1 LALFAAACGSASDG
15 NTAPPTDDV
24 EESTD
29 DEKTIEELKMDALA
43 AIKGAQAA
51 EVAAATALADAKTA
65 VANAGEILAG
75 LDLAAAASGALTK
88 EIADLEHTQDVAAEA
103 LARAAAA
110 RNAAATAEMLDIED
124 LAETAI
130 AAEEALSMAK
140 ESVTSDWIDQLETAE
155 ARLEQAENEQAEA
168 DAALT
173 TAQARLDENPN
184 DIRQSD
190 VDAAEGL
197 KADADSE
204 LESARAALA
213 TLNIDF
219 ETALD
224 EATGQQREN
233 AEVARAALEEAL
245 SQAEEARD
253 QATQALESDVD
264 ESSFVRESVELAAL
278 CGLLGIQGETPDRL
292 NLESESLNVGADSIR
307 AAVELC
313 RAVPD
318 TTGIFLESCGPGFVA
333 PSITIDG
340 SLRDDR
346 LPDGRSVLMFGHMMV
361 RLHPA
366 DTLTPGGQGF
376 TPPSSAGEPDDTLI
390 VVIDSV
396 EHGDHAA
403 GIGATMLGTQPFR
416 VELGLVG
423 ARYEKLKD
431 DIRTTLEGTD
441 DGVRVLFINIP
452 TISFGQQLIASEADV
467 VLALDA
473 LGESVGGSGRNVV
486 VNMSFGGYNCAT
498 PPPLLSKAMSGLAGI
513 SGEDAT
519 TNGQVEFIVSAGND
533 EDTGIVWPA
542 HFGGNDL
549 VHTIGSIE
557 EPAADSPEYRSCF
570 SNSGPS
576 VQYWMVGEEV
586 VFGNATWSGT
596 SFAAPQAAAL
606 LASSELAPTGTP
618 SVRPDPNDTN
628 ASTLVTYRLVEDK
641 GAEQVVVLRDKF
653 GNEVHAQSTC
663 DPNGEYFTNPAIWQS
678 CDAVGEKDPPCDLP

>member
-15 NTAPPTDDV
+15 DTPPATDDV
-24 EESTD
+24 GESTDDVGESTD
-29 DEKTIEELKMDALA
+29 DEETIEEIKMDALA
-43 AIKGAQAA
+43 AIEGARAA
-51 EVAAATALADAKTA
+51 EGAAATALADAKTA

-75 LDLAAAASGALTK
+75 LDLAAAASGALPQ
-88 EIADLEHTQDVAAEA
+88 EIANLEHAQDVAAEA
-103 LARAAAA
+103 LAGAAAA
-110 RNAAATAEMLDIED
+110 RNAAATAGMLDIEG
-124 LAETAI
+124 LAEAAL
-130 AAEEALSMAK
+130 AAEEALSTAK
-140 ESVTSDWIDQLETAE
+140 ESVTSAWTDQLETAE
-155 ARLEQAENEQAEA
+155 ARLKQAQNELAKAEA
-168 DAALT
+168 ALA
-173 TAQARLDENPN
+173 TAQASVDENPN
-184 DIRQSD
+184 ALPESD

-197 KADADSE
+197 KADAERELDSA
-204 LESARAALA
+204 SAALA

-219 ETALD
+219 ETALGQ
-224 EATGQQREN
+224 ATGQQREN
-233 AEVARAALEEAL
+233 AEVARAALEAAR
-245 SQAEEARD
+245 SQAR
-253 QATQALESDVD
+253 QALEGDVD
-264 ESSFVRESVELAAL
+264 ESSFERESVDLAAL
-278 CGLLGIQGETPDRL
+278 CGLLGIDGETPQPL
-292 NLESESLNVGADSIR
+292 NLESDSLNVGADSIR

-403 GIGATMLGTQPFR
+403 GIGATILGTQPFL
-416 VELGLVG
+416 VELGLSG
-423 ARYEKLKD
+423 ARFEALRD
-431 DIRTTLEGTD
+431 DIRATLEGTD
-441 DGVRVLFINIP
+441 DGVRVLFVNIP

-498 PPPLLSKAMSGLAGI
+498 PPPLLSKAMSRLAGI
-513 SGEDAT
+513 SEEDAT
-519 TNGQVEFIVSAGND
+519 TSGQVEFIVSAGND

-549 VHTIGSIE
+549 VRTIGSIE

-641 GAEQVVVLRDKF
+641 EAEQVVVLRDKF

-678 CDAVGEKDPPCDLP
+678 CDETAEDQPCDLP